1 MPAPNLAK
9 DYDARIH
16 RAEHLAGVHPFARGV
31 LTFYRRIAEFQKSTY
46 TRFLTG
52 SKSPVVD
59 IKTLSLLVD

>member
-16 RAEHLAGVHPFARGV
+16 RAEHLAGVHPFAREV

-52 SKSPVVD
+52 SKSPVVERPR
-59 IKTLSLLVD
+59 LFLPL